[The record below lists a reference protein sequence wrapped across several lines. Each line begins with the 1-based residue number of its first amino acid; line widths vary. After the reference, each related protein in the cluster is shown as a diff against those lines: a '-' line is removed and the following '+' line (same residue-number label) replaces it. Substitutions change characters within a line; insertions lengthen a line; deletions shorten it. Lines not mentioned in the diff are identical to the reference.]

1 MRKILT
7 LFVACVFSLS
17 VSAQQKTMK
26 AYMVADAHLDTQWN
40 WDVQATIRD
49 HIRNT
54 LTQNLFLLKKYP
66 NYIFM
71 SSGESR

>member
-1 MRKILT
+1 MIGKLGA
-7 LFVACVFSLS
+7 VALAGLLAGGAF
-17 VSAQQKTMK
+17 AQNKEMK

-54 LTQNLFLLKKYP
+54 LTQNLFLFKQYP
-66 NYIFM
+66 DYIFNF
-71 SSGESR
+71 